1 MHPVL
6 DLFEQAAAKHSD
18 KLAAADQSLQ
28 LPYGAMNAVARG
40 LAQRIAETTQAPR
53 VGIAAPAS
61 AAGAAAI
68 YATWYAGKT
77 PVPLNFLL
85 ERASIAEIVRDAGLN
100 TIIGIQQLVAPFA
113 AFGLKT
119 IELNAQTL
127 VPGAIP
133 APAAKP
139 EDTGAVIYTSGT
151 TGGLKGV
158 ELTFSNLVANA
169 RGAIEHVGITPEES
183 LLSVLPQFHSFGFT
197 TLTVTPLS
205 CGATVWY
212 LPRFSPSAVVSTI
225 HERGVT
231 IFVATAS
238 LYAALLKLK
247 SAPEDAL
254 KSLKL
259 AVSGGEPLSAK
270 VAAAFQQRFGVEISE
285 GYGLTETSPV
295 VSIQLPG
302 ENRPGSVG
310 RALPGVEVFAVNEDR
325 KPVAAGQE
333 GELAVTGAGVMRG
346 YLNKPDATREIL
358 RDGVLY
364 TGDAG
369 RVDADGFIYITG
381 RVKDML
387 IVGGENVFPRE
398 IEAVI
403 EQHPAVAEAAIIGA
417 PDESRGEVPVAFVTL
432 REGAADVDPIE
443 LREFCRDKLAG
454 YKVPREAFVIEE
466 LPRGPTGKILK
477 RALVERLKQ
486 D

>member
-1 MHPVL
+1 MHPTL
-6 DLFEQAAAKHSD
+6 DLFEQSAATFGD

-28 LPYGAMNAVARG
+28 LTYGALNAVARG
-40 LAQRIAETTQAPR
+40 LGQRIAETTAAQR
-53 VGIAAPAS
+53 VGIATPAS

-85 ERASIAEIVRDAGLN
+85 ERASLAEVIRDAGLD
-100 TIIGIQQLVAPFA
+100 TIVGIQKLVEPFA

-119 IELNAQTL
+119 IEISGETL
-127 VPGAIP
+127 VPGTLK
-133 APAAKP
+133 APTAQAT
-139 EDTGAVIYTSGT
+139 DTGAVIYTSGT

-158 ELTFSNLVANA
+158 ELTFSNLVSNA
-169 RGAIEHVGITPEES
+169 HAAIEHAGITPKES

-197 TLTVTPLS
+197 TLTVTPLC

-212 LPRFSPSAVVSTI
+212 LPRFSPVAVVNTI
-225 HERGVT
+225 HERGVS

-247 SAPEDAL
+247 NAPDDAL
-254 KSLKL
+254 RSLRL

-270 VAAAFQQRFGVEISE
+270 VAAAFKQRFGIEISE

-310 RALPGVEVFAVNEDR
+310 RALPGVEVFAVDDEKR
-325 KPVAAGQE
+325 RVEAGTE
-333 GELAVTGAGVMRG
+333 GELAVTGTGVMRG
-346 YLNKPDATREIL
+346 YLNKPDATREVL

-381 RVKDML
+381 RVKDMM

-398 IEAVI
+398 IEAAI
-403 EQHPAVAEAAIIGA
+403 EQHPAVAEAAVVGA

-432 REGAADVDPIE
+432 REGASVDPIE
-443 LREFCRDKLAG
+443 LRDFCRDKLAG

-477 RALVERLKQ
+477 RALLERLKAN
-486 D
+486 